1 MRYIKSFNEELT
13 PYVYRNA
20 ANLAKQYKQP
30 KRAER
35 FTNWANELT
44 NRENIKKTEENRERL
59 SQYGSFDGCL
69 SVGYNDEDIV
79 GKFYLDIWFDDDWF
93 RDIVYQSWG
102 DGAFEYGI
110 SLPFEIEIIAADEET
125 QGKID
130 ATEVQQNHGVI
141 WSNRL
146 EMNLSTYDQTTKEV
160 NLKANGYGYY
170 PRDTEDFHFLDRRNA
185 VKFKKLLVDALDGK
199 NSFGCSNSY
208 VKFDTLKDHIK
219 TTLVEISNNERLVDC
234 PLDVSIYD
242 DFDIFQKTMD
252 VQGLNIKY
260 IDNYLIKQNNS
271 KGVH

>member
-1 MRYIKSFNEELT
+1 MKYIKSFNEELN
-13 PYVYRNA
+13 PYIYRKA
-20 ANLAKQYKQP
+20 ANLAKGYKQP

-35 FTNWANELT
+35 FSNWADELT
-44 NRENIKKTEENRERL
+44 NRENIKNTKENRERL

-69 SVGYNDEDIV
+69 SVGYSDKEIV
-79 GKFYLDIWFDDDWF
+79 GKFYLDIWFDEDWF
-93 RDIVYQSWG
+93 GDIVYQSWG

-125 QGKID
+125 QRKID
-130 ATEVQQNHGVI
+130 GTEIEQNNGVI
-141 WSNRL
+141 WPNRL
-146 EMNLSTYDQTTKEV
+146 EMYLSTYDQTTKEV

-185 VKFKKLLVDALDGK
+185 IKFKKLLIDALDGK
-199 NSFGCSNSY
+199 NSFGCSNTY

-242 DFDIFQKTMD
+242 DLVNNMRNMS
-252 VQGLNIKY
+252 LNKLY
-260 IDNYLIKQNNS
+260 KD
-271 KGVH
+271 

>member
-35 FTNWANELT
+35 FANWANELN
-44 NRENIKKTEENRERL
+44 NRENIKKTKENRERL
-59 SQYGSFDGCL
+59 SQYVSFDGHL
-69 SVGYNDEDIV
+69 SVGYSDEDIV

-93 RDIVYQSWG
+93 GDIVYQSWG

-125 QGKID
+125 QRKID
-130 ATEVQQNHGVI
+130 ATEIEQNNGVI
-141 WSNRL
+141 WPNRL

-160 NLKANGYGYY
+160 NLRPGGYGYY
-170 PRDTEDFHFLDRRNA
+170 PRDAEDFHFLDRRNA
-185 VKFKKLLVDALDGK
+185 VKFKKLLIDALDGK
-199 NSFGCSNSY
+199 NSFGCSNTY

-234 PLDVSIYD
+234 PLGVSIYD
-242 DFDIFQKTMD
+242 DLVNNMRNMS
-252 VQGLNIKY
+252 LNKLY
-260 IDNYLIKQNNS
+260 KD
-271 KGVH
+271 